1 MIDQVL
7 KRCLGQMMHGVQV
20 VGAHNDGVS
29 RAYCSHWVSQ
39 VSFEEPILMASV
51 SPKHDTYPLLV
62 ATGQFAVSVLAGDQ
76 VAAGQYFSYPGRKF
90 RYLADEFLVTFP
102 GAELP
107 VVRDAIAWLRCE
119 VFDTKEMADHVL
131 FFARVVA
138 VQPGRLKEPPL
149 PGWSTH
155 HLARRPGSGW
165 PNARCRSLVPSRTIR
180 CQPVDLRSVPG
191 RRFRGSRSAA
201 PRTGDPRSVSAH
213 RAVARSYRNAH
224 LVLAGLRS
232 AGGARRSCRVVGTS
246 GRHAVRLVD
255 GHAVR

>member
-7 KRCLGQMMHGVQV
+7 KRSLGQMMHGVQV
-20 VGAHNDGVS
+20 VGAHHDGVS

-51 SPKHDTYPLLV
+51 SPKHDTYPLLL

-76 VAAGQYFSYPGRKF
+76 VAAVQYFSYPGRKF

-102 GAELP
+102 GTDLP

-119 VFDTKEMADHVL
+119 VFETKEMADHVL

-149 PGWSTH
+149 LYSSRLGWRIAGDKAREPGMSIRDGLLER
-155 HLARRPGSGW
+155 LAALGIADDDEPEE
-165 PNARCRSLVPSRTIR
+165 
-180 CQPVDLRSVPG
+180 DE
-191 RRFRGSRSAA
+191 
-201 PRTGDPRSVSAH
+201 
-213 RAVARSYRNAH
+213 
-224 LVLAGLRS
+224 
-232 AGGARRSCRVVGTS
+232 
-246 GRHAVRLVD
+246 
-255 GHAVR
+255 